1 MSDGGAK
8 ERPADEEP
16 VPDTEPAP
24 DAEPPDTTT
33 ASDVEAHPD
42 AEPGPEEE
50 PASSPA
56 RRALRFSATLYFA
69 GFAVVLFSFA
79 ALALGGLSLLG
90 RGIDASPTGF
100 FWTSI
105 VLSVVALGLA
115 LAALFAPR
123 RR

>member
-1 MSDGGAK
+1 MSDGDGGAK

-16 VPDTEPAP
+16 ATDMET
-24 DAEPPDTTT
+24 
-33 ASDVEAHPD
+33 HPD
-42 AEPGPEEE
+42 GEPDLDVEPGPEVEPGPDAE

-56 RRALRFSATLYFA
+56 RRALRFPPTLYFA

>member
-1 MSDGGAK
+1 VSDGDGGAK
-8 ERPADEEP
+8 DRPPDEEP
-16 VPDTEPAP
+16 APDTEPAHDP
-24 DAEPPDTTT
+24 KA
-33 ASDVEAHPD
+33 ASDVESHPD
-42 AEPGPEEE
+42 AEPGPDGE

-56 RRALRFSATLYFA
+56 GRALRFPPTLYFA

>member
-1 MSDGGAK
+1 MSDADGGAK
-8 ERPADEEP
+8 ERPAD
-16 VPDTEPAP
+16 
-24 DAEPPDTTT
+24 AEP
-33 ASDVEAHPD
+33 EPD
-42 AEPGPEEE
+42 AEPGPDVEPGPDAEPRPDAE
-50 PASSPA
+50 PASSQA
-56 RRALRFSATLYFA
+56 RRALRFPPTLYFA

>member
-1 MSDGGAK
+1 VSDADGGAK
-8 ERPADEEP
+8 ERPADAEP
-16 VPDTEPAP
+16 GADVEPGP
-24 DAEPPDTTT
+24 DAEP
-33 ASDVEAHPD
+33 
-42 AEPGPEEE
+42 
-50 PASSPA
+50 ASSAA
-56 RRALRFSATLYFA
+56 RRALRFPPTLYFA

-105 VLSVVALGLA
+105 VLSLAALGLA